1 MKIKKINQSKCAKKS
16 MIERYAFNNNYPKET
31 MNEGRFYENL
41 NKNINCKMK
50 LKLYQSLK

>member
-1 MKIKKINQSKCAKKS
+1 MIK
-16 MIERYAFNNNYPKET
+16 RYAFNNNDPKET